1 MVTVFTTFQNVKIE
15 GIEVDTVLSETHS
28 YSNQVTAYPTEGDE
42 LSTDNVQRNPEEL
55 VIEGISSD
63 TPIREINSDLQ
74 KQALSSGR
82 VQVVFNKL
90 LEYGGFEV
98 NQYNGKKI
106 LNKIPK
112 VLTVITGLKVYTD
125 MIITQLTIPRTY
137 GSGQGLTFTV
147 TFTKLIKVNT
157 QFVAGV
163 NLVSDKAGTGTPDQT
178 SSTTD
183 KGQPE
188 KTKVPGESGLY
199 KITFGLFD

>member
-1 MVTVFTTFQNVKIE
+1 
-15 GIEVDTVLSETHS
+15 
-28 YSNQVTAYPTEGDE
+28 
-42 LSTDNVQRNPEEL
+42 
-55 VIEGISSD
+55 
-63 TPIREINSDLQ
+63 
-74 KQALSSGR
+74 
-82 VQVVFNKL
+82 
-90 LEYGGFEV
+90 
-98 NQYNGKKI
+98 
-106 LNKIPK
+106 
-112 VLTVITGLKVYTD
+112 